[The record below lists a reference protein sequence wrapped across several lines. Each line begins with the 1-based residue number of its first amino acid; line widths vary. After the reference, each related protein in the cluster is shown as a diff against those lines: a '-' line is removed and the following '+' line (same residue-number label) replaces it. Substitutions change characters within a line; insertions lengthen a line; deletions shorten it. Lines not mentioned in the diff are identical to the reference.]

1 MADIQNIL
9 DSMREIGAV
18 RFRRRWCVIGVAN
31 LKKHNM
37 RGMAMI
43 TKRKRLPYFVV
54 VGKHL
59 PADGPLVTETLI
71 HETLHIAFP
80 KKKEREIE
88 EAAHLVAKVLRRAE
102 KAKKETCHER

>member
-18 RFRRRWCVIGVAN
+18 RFRRRWCVMGVAN

-37 RGMAMI
+37 RGVALMA
-43 TKRKRLPYFVV
+43 KRERLPYFVI

-59 PADGPLVTETLI
+59 PAHGPMVTETLI

-80 KKKEREIE
+80 KKKERDIR
-88 EAAHLVAKVLRRAE
+88 EAAHLVFKVLRRAE
-102 KAKKETCHER
+102 KAKKEACHE